1 MFFLFPIG
9 RVSIGRE
16 FVGRATAAP
25 TMPPKQNML
34 RRIFQQLKGG
44 NAKQGV
50 DICKGERPKLEET
63 QEQLPLQENT
73 TSVPEKIQPKEKTP
87 NREELRQ
94 ENERDSSKI
103 REVESELQQMEI
115 TNLRQPENTVKQERD
130 EKRELQQESERET
143 SMRQETEQQ
152 LHHMEWTLDI
162 EKEEMRQQSEIEQ
175 DVRRVDEQL
184 QEESLNQQRE
194 EMRELRRQNE
204 TCAEINMRLVN
215 EQQLQ
220 QIEET
225 TNREEEMRELRQQSE
240 REITMRRETEQQLLQ
255 MEETLN
261 RERGEIRELRRQSE
275 IETNK
280 KRQTEQL
287 LEETVNRERE
297 EMREL
302 RQQIEREMDM
312 RRETEQQLQQM
323 GETLIQER
331 EEMRELQQQSER
343 EMNMRRETEQQLQHM
358 GETLDREREDLEEL
372 RQQSEREMNIRRETE
387 QLLEEALNQERE
399 EMRELRQQSERERNM
414 RRETEQ
420 ERNAAR
426 ARVLDLD
433 EEVEGLRIQLENERL
448 QNEHIN
454 SVPDWVIG
462 REEVQ
467 LTSKILGAGAWATVS
482 EGIFRGSRV
491 AVKKIHELI
500 ISQYNV
506 RLFERE
512 MTIASR
518 CRHPNLL
525 QFIGATRDNES
536 PLFVMEILDT
546 SLRSILHERDLVP
559 AEFTTISLDVARALN
574 YLHLNRP
581 PIIHRDLS
589 SANVLLWQ
597 RGIHLR
603 GKVSDYGTANFT
615 RQCRTRAP
623 GAAIYSAPEA
633 LTEYQSSQVI
643 CLNKCIVS
651 TNIR

>member
-1 MFFLFPIG
+1 MIG
-9 RVSIGRE
+9 RR

-255 MEETLN
+255 MEETLI
-261 RERGEIRELRRQSE
+261 REREEMRELRRQSE

-287 LEETVNRERE
+287 LEETLNRERE

-302 RQQIEREMDM
+302 RQQIEREVDM
-312 RRETEQQLQQM
+312 RRETEQQLQQI
-323 GETLIQER
+323 GETLNRER

-343 EMNMRRETEQQLQHM
+343 EINM
-358 GETLDREREDLEEL
+358 
-372 RQQSEREMNIRRETE
+372 RRETE

-633 LTEYQSSQVI
+633 LTEYQSSKVI

>member
-1 MFFLFPIG
+1 MIG
-9 RVSIGRE
+9 RG

-50 DICKGERPKLEET
+50 DICNGERSKLEEM

-73 TSVPEKIQPKEKTP
+73 TLVPEKIRPKEKTP

-115 TNLRQPENTVKQERD
+115 TNLRQPENTVKQKRD

-152 LHHMEWTLDI
+152 LHDMKGTLDI

-287 LEETVNRERE
+287 LEETLNRERE

-302 RQQIEREMDM
+302 RQQIEREVDM
-312 RRETEQQLQQM
+312 RRETEQQLQQI
-323 GETLIQER
+323 GETLNRER

-343 EMNMRRETEQQLQHM
+343 EINM
-358 GETLDREREDLEEL
+358 
-372 RQQSEREMNIRRETE
+372 RRETE

-433 EEVEGLRIQLENERL
+433 EEVEGLRIQLENLRL

-454 SVPDWVIG
+454 SLPDWVIG

-546 SLRSILHERDLVP
+546 SLRSILHERALLP